1 MFRRH
6 EKSSEA
12 LGESVTIYFED
23 APIICKPTDS
33 VAAAVLL
40 ADPGYTRRTPVTKAP
55 RAPYCMMGACFECLM
70 NIDGVENQQA
80 CMVPVRDGMKVRR
93 QNDVPIL
100 PDGAPEDIE
109 EPGND

>member
-6 EKSSEA
+6 DKSSQA
-12 LGESVTIYFED
+12 NGDNVTIHFED

-40 ADPGYTRRTPVTKAP
+40 SDPGYTRRTPVTKAP
-55 RAPYCMMGACFECLM
+55 RAPYCMMGTCFECLM
-70 NIDGVENQQA
+70 DINGVENQQA

-93 QNDVPIL
+93 QNGVPVL
-100 PDGAPEDIE
+100 PEDSK
-109 EPGND
+109 EPEND